1 MFFEEDDDDDKG
13 GPEDLLLEDSDL
25 DGAWRDDGRSLF
37 SSWLSE
43 RSLFLFVPD
52 GNKRMA
58 QTRHKTEF

>member
-1 MFFEEDDDDDKG
+1 MFFEEEEDRG

-25 DGAWRDDGRSLF
+25 DVGCRDDGRSLF

-52 GNKRMA
+52 RNKRSDEK
-58 QTRHKTEF
+58 QS